1 MGWNLVIECSVAAA
15 SAATATTATTRESSR
30 WLRRGAVA
38 RAIRRAEHREL
49 NRVFLPGALRAGNL
63 LHLVQ
68 HYFLKVRLAILAN
81 IFVNGH
87 IGFLSM
93 SSPIIAVKARPSQK
107 QLP

>member
-49 NRVFLPGALRAGNL
+49 NRVLLPRALRAGNL
-63 LHLVQ
+63 LRLVQ
-68 HYFLKVRLAILAN
+68 DDLLKVRLAILADV
-81 IFVNGH
+81 FVDRH
-87 IGFLSM
+87 E
-93 SSPIIAVKARPSQK
+93 SSSLFSDSIITRSVRSKHYA
-107 QLP
+107 